1 MRTAEQIYSRIRW
14 DPGLDEARFRIGYE
28 ARLAAPVE
36 IDFVDFVP
44 GGDVPWHR
52 ILYFTADGEV
62 VWDRPRRIDRLGES
76 ERGRVTAPRLLREPL
91 FTARAPHAFADDRWS
106 PVAAAS
112 PTYAAVPSALR
123 VLTWN
128 VLFDRYDKERIDTA
142 RRRPLLMRELERAD
156 ADVIAL
162 QEVEPPL
169 LKMLLAEEW
178 VRERYVASDAPSGR
192 TVEPYGVIL
201 LSRLPVLELAVH
213 ELDPHKKIVAMVVA
227 LADRPLVIATVH
239 LTSDHAKSGAE
250 KREKQL
256 AVLREALACD
266 ASAIALGDFNDS
278 GDLPERALELR
289 DAWTEVHG
297 DDAPTYDPPNN
308 PLAAIVSRSGRPL
321 RLDRVLVRG
330 AGVRAASIA
339 RLGTQPLDESGLLPS
354 DHYGLAAD
362 LEVGAVRA
370 LDAPS
375 THRTALAWIP
385 PDEAQA
391 PIQAIRRVHDPRF
404 DRWMPHVNV
413 LYGFVPEHRFEEA
426 AELVAEAAR
435 PLSPFP
441 VALESV
447 RAFPH
452 REGKT
457 LWLDPAADAPAQKAW
472 GALARALLLRFPRC
486 DERHR
491 AGFTPHLSLGRFD
504 DPSATLTFERVETSA
519 SELALISRR
528 GDEPMAIRALVSL
541 GRGEV
546 RFLDPLGDVA
556 LLREAPERT
565 ARAQRITARLAEEAH
580 VELAGS
586 RRLGCAIAA
595 SDLDLVWI
603 EGGDGDAEAFARRVE
618 EALAGEAV
626 SDLRLVQGA
635 RVDGVKLR
643 AGGLGVDITYVP
655 TGDIAPREAVARR
668 AELDPAR
675 AAALSAISDADAI
688 RAAVA
693 GREAGFLALARVV
706 KAWAHAKGLDE
717 AAFGTLPSLAWMVL
731 AARVAIDAG
740 EDVEP
745 SELLARFFATWAAW
759 DPREPI
765 ALDPAALD
773 PAREQSQDRR
783 SSHGTPSGAVPGDS
797 TPGMGSA
804 SGSVPRSSASR
815 AREARAQLTQ
825 CQDDGAPLRIATPTA
840 PIRNCAATA
849 DASALSLLQAALY
862 DAWEIAGGPD
872 PLPRLFAAPPLAR
885 QHASFAVV
893 TLTARD
899 ADDLERSRGWVRGR
913 ALALLRAIGDRASDA
928 RFWPRPFQIAETQLA
943 WAIGLGRGSL
953 GEGELAAIA
962 APWIEE
968 HLAWPGRPSGAR
980 LAITRADGGEIPTL
994 R

>member
-1 MRTAEQIYSRIRW
+1 
-14 DPGLDEARFRIGYE
+14 
-28 ARLAAPVE
+28 
-36 IDFVDFVP
+36 
-44 GGDVPWHR
+44 
-52 ILYFTADGEV
+52 
-62 VWDRPRRIDRLGES
+62 
-76 ERGRVTAPRLLREPL
+76 
-91 FTARAPHAFADDRWS
+91 
-106 PVAAAS
+106 
-112 PTYAAVPSALR
+112 
-123 VLTWN
+123 
-128 VLFDRYDKERIDTA
+128 
-142 RRRPLLMRELERAD
+142 
-156 ADVIAL
+156 
-162 QEVEPPL
+162 
-169 LKMLLAEEW
+169 
-178 VRERYVASDAPSGR
+178 
-192 TVEPYGVIL
+192 
-201 LSRLPVLELAVH
+201 
-213 ELDPHKKIVAMVVA
+213 
-227 LADRPLVIATVH
+227 
-239 LTSDHAKSGAE
+239 
-250 KREKQL
+250 
-256 AVLREALACD
+256 
-266 ASAIALGDFNDS
+266 
-278 GDLPERALELR
+278 
-289 DAWTEVHG
+289 
-297 DDAPTYDPPNN
+297 
-308 PLAAIVSRSGRPL
+308 
-321 RLDRVLVRG
+321 
-330 AGVRAASIA
+330 
-339 RLGTQPLDESGLLPS
+339 
-354 DHYGLAAD
+354 
-362 LEVGAVRA
+362 
-370 LDAPS
+370 
-375 THRTALAWIP
+375 
-385 PDEAQA
+385 
-391 PIQAIRRVHDPRF
+391 
-404 DRWMPHVNV
+404 
-413 LYGFVPEHRFEEA
+413 
-426 AELVAEAAR
+426 
-435 PLSPFP
+435 
-441 VALESV
+441 
-447 RAFPH
+447 
-452 REGKT
+452 
-457 LWLDPAADAPAQKAW
+457 
-472 GALARALLLRFPRC
+472 
-486 DERHR
+486 
-491 AGFTPHLSLGRFD
+491 
-504 DPSATLTFERVETSA
+504 
-519 SELALISRR
+519 
-528 GDEPMAIRALVSL
+528 
-541 GRGEV
+541 V
-546 RFLDPLGDVA
+546 RFLDPPGDVG
-556 LLREAPERT
+556 LLREAPERA

-618 EALAGEAV
+618 EALAGETV

-731 AARVAIDAG
+731 AARVAIDAE
-740 EDVEP
+740 EDAEP

-773 PAREQSQDRR
+773 PTAE
-783 SSHGTPSGAVPGDS
+783 
-797 TPGMGSA
+797 
-804 SGSVPRSSASR
+804 
-815 AREARAQLTQ
+815 
-825 CQDDGAPLRIATPTA
+825 DDGAPLRIATPTA

-849 DASALSLLQAALY
+849 DASALTLLQAALY

-872 PLPRLFAAPPLAR
+872 PLPRLLAPPPLAR

-928 RFWPRPFQIAETQLA
+928 RFWPRPFRITETQLA